1 MNGRRLANM
10 QSAAANPH
18 SAVAILPQVL
28 FLLGVGF
35 FVADIRLFFQFLRFQ
50 RLRSSALLTW
60 PGRKPPFYGL
70 LIVIGAVLSILIVY
84 KLAFLHMRPVDVFG
98 ETMMLVYYAYAVPLS
113 LRIGRGFYQDG
124 IWADAGFIPYSHIG
138 GLTWREGEQLTLVL
152 IYRMRAFARR
162 LVVPEVY
169 YGAAR
174 RLLRDKIA
182 AHDIH
187 FTGKP
192 LDLGMHDERDDV

>member
-1 MNGRRLANM
+1 MKLLF
-10 QSAAANPH
+10 Q
-18 SAVAILPQVL
+18 LL

-35 FVADIRLFFQFLRFQ
+35 FIADVRVLLQFLRFR
-50 RLRSSALLTW
+50 RLRASAVLTW
-60 PGRKPPFYGL
+60 PPRHPPFYRL
-70 LIVIGAVLSILIVY
+70 LLALAAVLSLLIVY
-84 KLAFLHMRPVDVFG
+84 KLAFLRLALVDVFG

-113 LRIGRGFYQDG
+113 LKIGRGFYKDG
-124 IWADAGFIPYSHIG
+124 IWSDSGFIPYSHIG
-138 GLTWREGEQLTLVL
+138 GMTWREGERLTLVL

-162 LVVPEVY
+162 LEVPERF

-174 RLLRDKIA
+174 RVLRDKIA

-192 LDLGMHDERDDV
+192 LDLGLHDERDDV

>member
-1 MNGRRLANM
+1 M
-10 QSAAANPH
+10 QPAAHSLAAA
-18 SAVAILPQVL
+18 SLLPKLLLV
-28 FLLGVGF
+28 LGVGF
-35 FVADIRLFFQFLRFQ
+35 FVADVRLFLQFLRFQ
-50 RLRSSALLTW
+50 RLRSSALLIW
-60 PGRKPPFYGL
+60 PGRKPPFYRL
-70 LIVIGAVLSILIVY
+70 LLALGAVLSLLIVY
-84 KLAFLHMRPVDVFG
+84 KLAFLRMGLPDVFG

-113 LRIGRGFYQDG
+113 LRIGRGFYEDG
-124 IWADAGFIPYSHIG
+124 IWADAGFIPYSRIG

-152 IYRMRAFARR
+152 IYRMRAFARS
-162 LVVPEVY
+162 LVVPEAY

>member
-1 MNGRRLANM
+1 M
-10 QSAAANPH
+10 QSAAANPTT
-18 SAVAILPQVL
+18 VAILPQVL

-35 FVADIRLFFQFLRFQ
+35 FVADIRLFFQFLQFQ

-70 LIVIGAVLSILIVY
+70 LIVLGAVLSVLIVY
-84 KLAFLHMRPVDVFG
+84 KLAFLRMRPVDVFG
-98 ETMMLVYYAYAVPLS
+98 ETMMLVYYGYAVPLS

-124 IWADAGFIPYSHIG
+124 IWADAGFIPYSRIG

-182 AHDIH
+182 THDIH

>member
-1 MNGRRLANM
+1 MN
-10 QSAAANPH
+10 
-18 SAVAILPQVL
+18 VLPQVL
-28 FLLGVGF
+28 VVLGAGF
-35 FVADIRLFFQFLRFQ
+35 FVANVRLLFQFVRFL

-60 PGRKPPFYGL
+60 PGRRPPFYGL
-70 LIVIGAVLSILIVY
+70 LLGIGAVLSVIIFY
-84 KLAFLHMRPVDVFG
+84 KLAILRMRPADVFG
-98 ETMMLVYYAYAVPLS
+98 ETMMLLYYAYAVPLS
-113 LRIGRGFYQDG
+113 LKIGRGFYADG
-124 IWADAGFIPYSHIG
+124 IWADAGFIPYSRIG
-138 GLTWREGEQLTLVL
+138 GLTWREGEQLTLVV
-152 IYRMRAFARR
+152 IYRVRAFARR
-162 LVVPEVY
+162 LVVPEVH

>member
-1 MNGRRLANM
+1 MQPAASPLAI
-10 QSAAANPH
+10 
-18 SAVAILPQVL
+18 AVLPKLLLVL
-28 FLLGVGF
+28 GAGF
-35 FVADIRLFFQFLRFQ
+35 FVADVRLFLQFLRFQ
-50 RLRSSALLTW
+50 RLRSSALLIW
-60 PGRKPPFYGL
+60 PGRKPPFYRL
-70 LIVIGAVLSILIVY
+70 LLALGAVLSLLIIY
-84 KLAFLHMRPVDVFG
+84 KLAFLHMHLLDVFG

-113 LRIGRGFYQDG
+113 LRIGRGFYEEG
-124 IWADAGFIPYSHIG
+124 IWADAGFIPYSRIG

-162 LVVPEVY
+162 LVVPEMY

>member
-1 MNGRRLANM
+1 M
-10 QSAAANPH
+10 QPAASPL
-18 SAVAILPQVL
+18 AVAVLPKLLLVL
-28 FLLGVGF
+28 GAGF
-35 FVADIRLFFQFLRFQ
+35 FVADVRLFLQFLRFQ
-50 RLRSSALLTW
+50 RLRSSALLIW
-60 PGRKPPFYGL
+60 PGRKPPFYRL
-70 LIVIGAVLSILIVY
+70 LLALGAVLSLLIIY
-84 KLAFLHMRPVDVFG
+84 KLAFLHMHLLDVFG

-113 LRIGRGFYQDG
+113 LRIGRGFYEEG
-124 IWADAGFIPYSHIG
+124 IWADAGFIPYSRIG

-162 LVVPEVY
+162 LVVPEMH